1 MAEFAQVQ
9 SIQTV
14 AGDDGKGI
22 LQLKIAGATEPLT
35 VTCASLDTAE
45 DMADLIDG
53 YCRLVHDMAKTLWSR
68 KGELQENVWTCH
80 VAVVFF
86 FLAFFFFFFFFLCAC
101 TCIALRYLDLT
112 WRSGLPSQST
122 LVSCLFFGKLV
133 LS

>member
-80 VAVVFF
+80 VAVVFL
-86 FLAFFFFFFFFLCAC
+86 FLAFFFFF
-101 TCIALRYLDLT
+101 
-112 WRSGLPSQST
+112 
-122 LVSCLFFGKLV
+122 LFFSLCMYMYCFTISWSHMEIRAALPKYFG
-133 LS
+133 

>member
-80 VAVVFF
+80 VAVVFL
-86 FLAFFFFFFFFLCAC
+86 FLAFFLLCAC
-101 TCIALRYLDLT
+101 TCIALQYLDLT
-112 WRSGLPSQST
+112 RRSGLP
-122 LVSCLFFGKLV
+122 
-133 LS
+133 